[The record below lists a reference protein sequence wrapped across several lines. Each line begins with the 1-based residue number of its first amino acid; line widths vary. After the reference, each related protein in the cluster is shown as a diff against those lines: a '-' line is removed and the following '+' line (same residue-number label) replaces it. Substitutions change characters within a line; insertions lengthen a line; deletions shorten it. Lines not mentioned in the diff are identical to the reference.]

1 MSTSPGSI
9 SSSSRSP
16 STEAGPGVPDETIAV
31 FDLDGTITTRDTTA
45 AFLLGYLR
53 EHPRRLANCAPLAVS
68 AAGFVG
74 GVVDNAAMKRA
85 ALRAILGGASRT
97 EIAAWIDRFV

>member
-9 SSSSRSP
+9 FSSSRSP
-16 STEAGPGVPDETIAV
+16 STDAGPGTREETIAV

-53 EHPRRLANCAPLAVS
+53 EHPRRLARCLPLTA
-68 AAGFVG
+68 ATAGFALG
-74 GVVDNAAMKRA
+74 LVDNAGMKRA
-85 ALRAILGGASRT
+85 AIRAPIVRAAQGGLR
-97 EIAAWIDRFV
+97 